1 MVVKREKRGW
11 TYTAVVELAQQPVR
25 WADDRDAC
33 EKGESKQK
41 RIKMWHKAHLLALS
55 SIWRVKRE
63 ISTLWYAAI
72 INNSI
77 VGPRKLQQTKH
88 RRHMERPICLSSRLI
103 SIYRQDQHYSSS
115 SMQEAHA
122 ALDLEHLFCNMA
134 VHHLRNSGPVSGP
147 AVSCS
152 AECRLPGRD
161 ADFSTRKRVLKVMG
175 CTHKVISVVV

>member
-1 MVVKREKRGW
+1 M
-11 TYTAVVELAQQPVR
+11 
-25 WADDRDAC
+25 
-33 EKGESKQK
+33 
-41 RIKMWHKAHLLALS
+41 LALS

-63 ISTLWYAAI
+63 ISTLWYATI

-122 ALDLEHLFCNMA
+122 ALDLKHLFCNMA

-152 AECRLPGRD
+152 AECRLPGRG
-161 ADFSTRKRVLKVMG
+161 FLNKETGSKSKGLHPQGNFGRGVRRTPSTLWERKRLPYSDRWKGRLLMREEASNSELCG
-175 CTHKVISVVV
+175 FTSHKLQ